1 MDSFTL
7 VGDQSDMYSD
17 TSSRSAK
24 CFLPHTALHGV
35 DGHLLR
41 VENLK
46 IGDRVRLLDQTEAS
60 VVGMYMHQAKKK
72 PHDLVDLTTRQSRST
87 VSKSHR
93 VAVPSLASEG
103 AHLLGGLRSDVSTS
117 SILTTR
123 FS

>member
-1 MDSFTL
+1 
-7 VGDQSDMYSD
+7 MYSD

-24 CFLPHTALHGV
+24 CFLPNTALHGV

-41 VENLK
+41 VEKLK
-46 IGDRVRLLDQTEAS
+46 LGDRVRLMDQTEAS

-93 VAVPSLASEG
+93 VAVPAEGSEG
-103 AHLLGGLRSDVSTS
+103 THQIGHVDAEGGI
-117 SILTTR
+117 ILTLL
-123 FS
+123 